1 MVFQGVPRER
11 SCKSASSSEGVH
23 SGGLLCGVVGGNC
36 ALSDRHG
43 EGTTLSPFSFLV
55 LGIAIRRKL
64 VDCMREEQER
74 CDINALTEAQENS
87 LG

>member
-11 SCKSASSSEGVH
+11 SCKRASSSEGVH
-23 SGGLLCGVVGGNC
+23 SGGLLYGVVCGNC

-43 EGTTLSPFSFLV
+43 EGRTLSPFSFLV
-55 LGIAIRRKL
+55 LGIARQRKF
-64 VDCMREEQER
+64 VDCMREEQEWR
-74 CDINALTEAQENS
+74 DINALTEAQENG